1 MTKSSLNLTPQ
12 IIDYIV
18 SSNPPEHEVLERCRI
33 ETEAIPRAQMQISPE
48 QGAFMSFLIRLI
60 DARIAI
66 EVGVFTGYSALVTSL
81 ALRANAGPGAKLFAL
96 DISHKYMQKAQEY
109 WQAADVNNYIVP
121 RIGPAAQSLEALIDE
136 GYAGRVDFI
145 FIDADKVGYLNYL
158 VLAKRLLRPGGI
170 MLFDNVLRGGEVAN
184 PLALD
189 DATVAMRKLIPL
201 AHEDANYDTCMVGVG
216 DGLLMMRKKS

>member
-1 MTKSSLNLTPQ
+1 MTRSSLNLTPQ

-18 SSNPPEHEVLERCRI
+18 SSNPPEHEVLARCRI
-33 ETEAIPRAQMQISPE
+33 ETETIPRAQMQISPE

-121 RIGPAAQSLEALIDE
+121 RIGPAAQSLEDLLAE

-145 FIDADKVGYLNYL
+145 FIDADKVGYLDYL
-158 VLAKRLLRPGGI
+158 PLAKRLLRAGGI
-170 MLFDNVLRGGEVAN
+170 ILFDNVLRGGDVAD
-184 PLALD
+184 PLAID
-189 DATVAMRKLIPL
+189 DATVAMRQLIPL
-201 AHEDANYDTCMVGVG
+201 AHEDKNFDTCMVGLG
-216 DGLLMMRKKS
+216 DGILMMRRTR